1 VSDEDADNELRKHL
15 LAMVQIFTFAIAL
28 CTLAIVYYSQENDNG
43 SRTEISDKSGGGDIV
58 RAPQDPT
65 G

>member
-1 VSDEDADNELRKHL
+1 MSDEDDDFRKHIL
-15 LAMVQIFTFAIAL
+15 MMVQVFTFAIAL

>member
-1 VSDEDADNELRKHL
+1 MSDEDDEFRKHIL
-15 LAMVQIFTFAIAL
+15 MMVQVFTFAIAL

-58 RAPQDPT
+58 RATEDPA

>member
-1 VSDEDADNELRKHL
+1 MSDEDDEFRKHIL
-15 LAMVQIFTFAIAL
+15 MMVQVFTFAIAL
-28 CTLAIVYYSQENDNG
+28 CTLAIVYYYSQENDNG